1 MTRVPHAITD
11 LETLIDLCGKPNPR
25 TPYKVL
31 EELTEQARAF
41 LKKSPFL
48 LLTTVSDD
56 GTPTVSP
63 KGGAPGFVGLDD
75 NKLYLPDIRG
85 NNLNFSLQ
93 NILNNPKVGL
103 IFFLP
108 GTSETLRVHGDA
120 QLSND
125 PKLCRAYTVGKKE
138 ARLVTVIQ
146 ITSYYF
152 HCSMSL
158 NIAKLWQPETWADKM
173 KISWEEEIDPNLPPE
188 LR

>member
-1 MTRVPHAITD
+1 MTVPHAITD

-25 TPYKVL
+25 TPYKVQ
-31 EELTEQARAF
+31 EKLTEQARAF
-41 LKKSPFL
+41 LEKSPFI
-48 LLTTVSDD
+48 LLTTVSED
-56 GTPTVSP
+56 GIPTASP

-75 NKLYLPDIRG
+75 STLYLPDIRG

-93 NILNNPKVGL
+93 NILNHPKVGL

-108 GTSETLRVHGDA
+108 STSETLRVHGNA
-120 QLSND
+120 QISND
-125 PKLCRAYTVGKKE
+125 PELCSRYTVNGIE

-158 NIAKLWQPETWADKM
+158 NIAKLWQPETWADRM
-173 KISWEEEIDPNLPPE
+173 TIYWSEEIDPNLPPE
-188 LR
+188 LS